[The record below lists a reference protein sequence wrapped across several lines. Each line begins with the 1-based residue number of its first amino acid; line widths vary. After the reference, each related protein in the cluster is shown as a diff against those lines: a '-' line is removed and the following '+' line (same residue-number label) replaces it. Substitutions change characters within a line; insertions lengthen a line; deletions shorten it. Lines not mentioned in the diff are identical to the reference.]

1 MQFYYITQV
10 GKLIEEV
17 SKRYSFYLLFFIGLT
32 GQTAFG
38 QTAPTMVDQL
48 LAERSS
54 RIAQSVPTRD
64 IDLQLL
70 ELGHRPKAIVSTQ
83 TLENGSIRLSFPIY
97 RPMVNADAQKVEA
110 RLSQNYIYMTS
121 IDVNS
126 DLQEVTLQLN
136 AGVSIEEIDAIVRHF
151 GYLGHE

>member
-83 TLENGSIRLSFPIY
+83 TLENGSDLTMVDQLLAERSSRIAQSVPTRDIDLQLLELGHRPKAIVSTQTLENGSIRLSFPIY
-97 RPMVNADAQKVEA
+97 R
-110 RLSQNYIYMTS
+110 RS
-121 IDVNS
+121 
-126 DLQEVTLQLN
+126 
-136 AGVSIEEIDAIVRHF
+136 EE
-151 GYLGHE
+151 